1 MLVGWY
7 CISHSIS
14 ILSFASYV
22 SQKRSF
28 QGLGTKNLWI
38 PSKHKDLKNLA
49 TKGWTIWNGT
59 DLRID
64 VPDEDAEVPIAP
76 EGI

>member
-14 ILSFASYV
+14 ILSFPSYV

-38 PSKHKDLKNLA
+38 PSKHKDVKNLA

-59 DLRID
+59 DFRID
-64 VPDEDAEVPIAP
+64 VPDEDAEVPISP
-76 EGI
+76 QGI